1 MTLGTGLQQLYR
13 WFLDLILPPRCVVC
27 GKVDI
32 WLCET
37 CTSQLSFFEGP
48 QCPKC
53 GRLWKGS
60 GLCSFC
66 RDRPPLVASIRSAFL
81 FQGAIQDAIY
91 AFKYRGA
98 RRVGILLAQCMAEF
112 WLQTPETIDVLIPVP
127 LHPDRE
133 RQRGYNQAAILA
145 ETLGCMIERPV
156 ATGAL
161 VRVRP
166 TRSQT
171 KLNVAE
177 RRRNV
182 ADAFTCVMGEDI
194 RGRDIM
200 LVDDVATTGATLD
213 ACAVALLAGGARSVR
228 AFTLA
233 RAV

>member
-1 MTLGTGLQQLYR
+1 MTFRTGVRRLYR
-13 WFLDLILPPRCVVC
+13 GFLDLILPPRCVVC
-27 GKVDI
+27 GKVET
-32 WLCET
+32 WLCEG
-37 CTSQLSFFEGP
+37 CTSQLSFFTGP
-48 QCPKC
+48 VCPKC
-53 GRLWKGS
+53 GRQWRGS

-66 RDRPPLVASIRSAFL
+66 RDHPPIVESIRSAFL
-81 FQGAIQDAIY
+81 FQGPVQDAIY

-98 RRVGILLAQCMAEF
+98 QNLAVPLAQRMAEF
-112 WLQTPETIDVLIPVP
+112 WLRAPNKVDVLVPVP
-127 LHPDRE
+127 LHPERE
-133 RQRGYNQAAILA
+133 RQRGYNQAALLA
-145 ETLGCMIERPV
+145 EVLGRLIERPV
-156 ATGAL
+156 AIGAL

-171 KLNVAE
+171 QLDATE

-182 ADAFTCVMGEDI
+182 AGAFTCMMDEYI

-213 ACAVALLAGGARSVR
+213 ACAASLLACDVHAVR

>member
-1 MTLGTGLQQLYR
+1 VT
-13 WFLDLILPPRCVVC
+13 
-27 GKVDI
+27 
-32 WLCET
+32 
-37 CTSQLSFFEGP
+37 
-48 QCPKC
+48 
-53 GRLWKGS
+53 
-60 GLCSFC
+60 
-66 RDRPPLVASIRSAFL
+66 SIRSAFL

-98 RRVGILLAQCMAEF
+98 RSIGILLAQCMAEF
-112 WLQTPETIDVLIPVP
+112 WLQTPETVDVLIPVP

-145 ETLGCMIERPV
+145 EILGRMIERPV
-156 ATGAL
+156 ETRAL

-171 KLNVAE
+171 KLSVAE

-194 RGRDIM
+194 RGHDIM